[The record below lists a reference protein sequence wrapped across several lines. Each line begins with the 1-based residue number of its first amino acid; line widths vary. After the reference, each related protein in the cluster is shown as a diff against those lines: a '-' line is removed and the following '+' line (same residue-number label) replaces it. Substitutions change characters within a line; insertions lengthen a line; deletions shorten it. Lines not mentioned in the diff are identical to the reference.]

1 MELRRYVCMYA
12 CMYVCMYMIHISL
25 DFYPSGVYIVMN
37 RVFSYFLACNHTHAI
52 VDMSIKIEIS
62 NLQSLAKYCF
72 TQRLGTHY
80 HVYMYIYICTRFLL
94 TTKFFTYV

>member
-1 MELRRYVCMYA
+1 MYA
-12 CMYVCMYMIHISL
+12 CMYVCMYVHDSHLIRFLPIRC
-25 DFYPSGVYIVMN
+25 VYIVMN

-80 HVYMYIYICTRFLL
+80 HVYMYIYVQGSHSKIFHIQ
-94 TTKFFTYV
+94 TK